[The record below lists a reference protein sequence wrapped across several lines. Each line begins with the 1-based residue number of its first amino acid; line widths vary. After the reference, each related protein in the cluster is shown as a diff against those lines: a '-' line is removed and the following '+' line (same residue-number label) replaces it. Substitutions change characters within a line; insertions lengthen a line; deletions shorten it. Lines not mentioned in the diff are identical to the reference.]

1 VEEALVLA
9 QEYLGNFASEP
20 DFGQKMAT
28 AFGEGAN
35 VDSLRTAWSA
45 NDFSNFP
52 EIEVRHAADI
62 NGANGAFAAATNKI
76 YLSQEFINSNTSQP
90 HAIANVLL
98 EEFGHWVDSRINLA
112 DTPGDKG
119 EIFSAFVRGES
130 FNQQQLQALK
140 SEDDTAL
147 VTLDG
152 QVLQIE
158 QSTVPNQVL
167 WSQRI
172 GKSFEDTFS
181 IGSLVGLPNAK
192 TWNTQDIFGKP
203 LRSLGLGSL
212 IKNDVLG
219 LDTSFGPI
227 SMPEIKVPKIS
238 LAGAVSAEANAK
250 VTIAGPNN
258 SSQAANIK
266 AGLQVNAGY
275 SLGEVKLN
283 LPLFTDTSLSI
294 NNGFLDFES
303 TLDKRGAF
311 LDYISTYF
319 KLDVQGIFES
329 KAAAY
334 ITGGASL

>member
-1 VEEALVLA
+1 
-9 QEYLGNFASEP
+9 
-20 DFGQKMAT
+20 M
-28 AFGEGAN
+28 
-35 VDSLRTAWSA
+35 
-45 NDFSNFP
+45 
-52 EIEVRHAADI
+52 
-62 NGANGAFAAATNKI
+62 
-76 YLSQEFINSNTSQP
+76 
-90 HAIANVLL
+90 
-98 EEFGHWVDSRINLA
+98 
-112 DTPGDKG
+112 
-119 EIFSAFVRGES
+119 
-130 FNQQQLQALK
+130 
-140 SEDDTAL
+140 
-147 VTLDG
+147 
-152 QVLQIE
+152 
-158 QSTVPNQVL
+158 

-181 IGSLVGLPNAK
+181 IGPLVDFPKDGK

-294 NNGFLDFES
+294 NNGFLDFQS
-303 TLDKRGAF
+303 TFDKRGAF
-311 LDYISTYF
+311 LDYISPYF

-334 ITGGASL
+334 ITGGASLEYVDIIESAFSFKKKTNTKSVNFNEKIPLSAKLTHKFVDFDPRKSKQVIDWITGKKIYNLS